1 MSVFV
6 GLFWSLFV
14 FDMVGDSNPTGG
26 LIAAVMM
33 IITCPLV
40 FISLQWI
47 LSYISTDTDTNSS
60 GNGNDYKHRINDGI
74 EKISQSVHGSI
85 WRCIHS
91 ILMMK
96 EIVNTNDN
104 YNDNS
109 NTNSSNNN
117 SSNNSNNNDD
127 NRDTRI
133 TETISPL
140 SAVRI
145 Q

>member
-14 FDMVGDSNPTGG
+14 YDMVGDSHPTGG
-26 LIAAVMM
+26 VIAAVMM
-33 IITCPLV
+33 IVTCPLV
-40 FISLQWI
+40 FVSLQWI
-47 LSYISTDTDTNSS
+47 LTYINTDTNSNTNS
-60 GNGNDYKHRINDGI
+60 NDYKHRMNDGI
-74 EKISQSVHGSI
+74 EKITQSVHGSI

-96 EIVNTNDN
+96 EIVNSNSDDSSDTNDN
-104 YNDNS
+104 RES
-109 NTNSSNNN
+109 
-117 SSNNSNNNDD
+117 
-127 NRDTRI
+127 RI

>member
-6 GLFWSLFV
+6 SLFWSLFV
-14 FDMVGDSNPTGG
+14 FDMVGDSHQTGG
-26 LIAAVMM
+26 EIAAVMM

-47 LSYISTDTDTNSS
+47 LTYINTDTNSM
-60 GNGNDYKHRINDGI
+60 NDGI
-74 EKISQSVHGSI
+74 EKISQSVHGRI

-96 EIVNTNDN
+96 EIVNSNDN
-104 YNDNS
+104 NS
-109 NTNSSNNN
+109 NSNHSSNRKFDSDNSSN
-117 SSNNSNNNDD
+117 SND
-127 NRDTRI
+127 NRESRI

>member
-14 FDMVGDSNPTGG
+14 FDMVGDRHPIGG
-26 LIAAVMM
+26 VIAAVMM

-47 LSYISTDTDTNSS
+47 LTYINADTNTDTNTDTNSNS
-60 GNGNDYKHRINDGI
+60 NSNSNCNDYKHRMNDGI

-91 ILMMK
+91 VLMMK
-96 EIVNTNDN
+96 EIVN
-104 YNDNS
+104 S
-109 NTNSSNNN
+109 
-117 SSNNSNNNDD
+117 NNDD
-127 NRDTRI
+127 NGNTRV

>member
-14 FDMVGDSNPTGG
+14 YDMVGDSHPTGG
-26 LIAAVMM
+26 VIAAVMM
-33 IITCPLV
+33 IVTCPLV
-40 FISLQWI
+40 FVSLQWI
-47 LSYISTDTDTNSS
+47 LTYINTDTNSNTNS
-60 GNGNDYKHRINDGI
+60 NDYKHRMNDGI
-74 EKISQSVHGSI
+74 EKITQSVHGSI

-96 EIVNTNDN
+96 EIVNSNSDDSSDTNDN
-104 YNDNS
+104 RES
-109 NTNSSNNN
+109 
-117 SSNNSNNNDD
+117 
-127 NRDTRI
+127 RI
-133 TETISPL
+133 TETVSPL

>member
-1 MSVFV
+1 MSVFI

-26 LIAAVMM
+26 VIAAVMM
-33 IITCPLV
+33 IVTCPLV

-47 LSYISTDTDTNSS
+47 LTYINTDTNSNS
-60 GNGNDYKHRINDGI
+60 NGNSNDYKHRMNDGI
-74 EKISQSVHGSI
+74 EKISQIVHSSI

-104 YNDNS
+104 DDN
-109 NTNSSNNN
+109 NVNSNN
-117 SSNNSNNNDD
+117 SSND
-127 NRDTRI
+127 NRGTRI

>member
-14 FDMVGDSNPTGG
+14 FDMVGDRHPIGG
-26 LIAAVMM
+26 VIAAVMM

-47 LSYISTDTDTNSS
+47 LTYINTDTNTDTNSNS
-60 GNGNDYKHRINDGI
+60 NSNSNSNCNDYKHRMNDGI

-91 ILMMK
+91 VLMMK
-96 EIVNTNDN
+96 EIVN
-104 YNDNS
+104 S
-109 NTNSSNNN
+109 
-117 SSNNSNNNDD
+117 NNDD
-127 NRDTRI
+127 NGNTRV